1 MKTTW
6 LEQLL
11 DDYYAFLK
19 GRTSIIDKTGTDWH
33 VISTPFVGLFND
45 TIELYVKKQDNKILL
60 SDDSITINNLNLTG
74 SAISR
79 SPKRKET
86 MDKIL
91 LNYGLMLKGNEI
103 ITEATEQSFV
113 QKKFC
118 FISAISEIND
128 MYMLDNHSVS
138 SIFIE
143 EVQKYLD
150 EQKIIYTPSFIAK
163 GSTGLEFNFDF
174 QIAGHTQEIV
184 IKSFTTLNKLN
195 VPSFLFSWEDIK
207 PTREKITNKQITAL
221 ALINNKEKEIK
232 DEFLDAFSTK
242 NAKFILWDERYTP
255 ENISKLKAA

>member
-11 DDYYAFLK
+11 DEYYAFLK
-19 GRTSIIDKTGTDWH
+19 GRTKIIDKTGTNWH
-33 VISTPFVGLFND
+33 VISTPFIGLFND

-60 SDDSITINNLNLTG
+60 SDDSITIKNLNLSG
-74 SAISR
+74 ASIAR
-79 SPKRKET
+79 SPKRKEIL
-86 MDKIL
+86 DKIL
-91 LNYGLMLKGNEI
+91 LNYGLRLKENEI

-113 QKKFC
+113 QKKFS

-138 SIFIE
+138 SVFKE
-143 EVQKYLD
+143 EVQNYFN
-150 EQKIIYTPSFIAK
+150 EQNIIYTPSFIAR
-163 GSTGLEFNFDF
+163 GTTGLEFNFDF

-207 PTREKITNKQITAL
+207 PARERVTNKKITAL
-221 ALINNKEKEIK
+221 ALINNEDKEIK
-232 DEFLDAFSTK
+232 DEFLEAFAIK
-242 NAKFILWDERYTP
+242 NANFLLWSERNSS